1 MATFSSNT
9 TLKIGTPQYFSGI
22 LASGA
27 NSGTL
32 ITLTAGALYVVTLSG
47 HTTSTTFTGIG
58 FSYNSVRIWE
68 AMGYGTTA
76 LSNQGQSQT
85 LMLTGGYALT
95 AFNNG
100 TATGG
105 YSLSVVQILNSP

>member
-9 TLKIGTPQYFSGI
+9 TIKIGTPTYYSGT

-32 ITLTAGALYVVTLSG
+32 ISLTAGALYAVTFSG
-47 HTTSTTFTGIG
+47 TTTSTTVTGIG
-58 FSYNSVRIWE
+58 FSYNGIRIFE
-68 AMGYGTTA
+68 AIVSGAGLT
-76 LSNQGQSQT
+76 NQGVSQT
-85 LMLTGGYALT
+85 IMLTGGHDIV

-100 TATGG
+100 TASGS